1 MISEEELFQA
11 DELFNKLFPIN
22 RSITGNGVRETL
34 KILDEIVPIK
44 ICEIASGTD
53 VFDWK
58 IPDEWNINSGWI
70 KNSKGEKIVDFQNN
84 NLHILNYSEP
94 VCKKVNFEELLKHTH
109 TLPSK
114 PDLIP
119 YRTSYYEKKWG
130 FCMSY
135 NTLLS
140 LNKDDIYEVFID
152 SNLDKKGSLTY
163 GEIDIKG
170 KGEKEYLISTYT
182 CHPSMANDNLSGI
195 ILTILLVKHLNK
207 CKLNNNYKIIF
218 APETIGAIAFLSK
231 NKKLIKGIE
240 GGFIVTTVAGKG
252 KFGFK
257 ETFLGDSDIDK
268 SILLALG
275 NMEFIKYPFIPDGSD
290 ERQYSSPG
298 FRIPVASITK
308 DKYYEYDEYHT
319 SGDNLNFISSECLLE
334 TLQLYKKAINNLER
348 NILFT
353 RTNPYCEYQLGKYGL
368 YPKIGGEI
376 NQPLAIKNQKAMS
389 SNQKIN
395 CLGWLSFLCDGTNS
409 LMDISLKSKIDMDLL
424 YAVAS
429 EMEKFKL
436 LKKI

>member
-1 MISEEELFQA
+1 MIFKEDLSEI
-11 DELFNKLFPIN
+11 DELFKKLFPIN
-22 RSITGNGVRETL
+22 RSITGNGVRDTL
-34 KILDEIVPIK
+34 KILNDIIPIK
-44 ICEIASGTD
+44 INEIASGTN

-58 IPDEWNINSGWI
+58 IPDEWNIKDGWI
-70 KNSKGEKIVDFQNN
+70 KNSKGEKIVNFRTN

-94 VCKKVNFEELLKHTH
+94 VLKKITFEELFAHVY

-130 FCMSY
+130 FCMSH

-140 LNKDDIYEVFID
+140 LNKDDTYEVFID
-152 SNLDKKGSLTY
+152 STFDENGSLTY

-195 ILTILLVKHLNK
+195 ILTIFLAKYLNQLE
-207 CKLNNNYKIIF
+207 LNNNYKIIF
-218 APETIGAIAFLSK
+218 APETIGAITFLSQNK
-231 NKKLIKGIE
+231 NLNKKID

-268 SILLALG
+268 SILLALD
-275 NMEFIKYPFIPDGSD
+275 NTKFIKYPFIPDGSD

-308 DKYYEYDEYHT
+308 DKYYEYNEYHT
-319 SGDNLNFISSECLLE
+319 SADDLNFISSECLLE
-334 TLQLYKKAINNLER
+334 SLQLYKKAINNLER

-368 YPKIGGEI
+368 YPKTGGEI
-376 NQPLAIKNQKAMS
+376 NQLSSIQNQKTIS
-389 SNQKIN
+389 SNLKIS

-409 LMDISLKSKIDMDLL
+409 LMDISLKSKIDMDSL
-424 YAVAS
+424 YIIAK
-429 EMEKFKL
+429 EMEENKL
-436 LKKI
+436 LKKL